1 MAARNPPPAANDEPM
16 LGFTLWIE
24 PIPHQSAAEHTHF
37 AREIDDY
44 AAEQGLVL
52 DGQMLCTVVA
62 GADRSL
68 SLADQI
74 ALVDWLSHLPSVRRV
89 AVSPLTE
96 QLDRPARREDGS
108 LTVCAVDLETIGAT
122 LLYRLRR
129 ITPEMYVHIVGGFV
143 RPAA

>member
-1 MAARNPPPAANDEPM
+1 MPTEPL

-24 PIPHQSAAEHTHF
+24 PVPHQSSADRTQF

-52 DGQMLCTVVA
+52 DGQMLRTVVA

-68 SLADQI
+68 TLADQVD
-74 ALVDWLSHLPSVRRV
+74 LVDWLSHHPSVRRI
-89 AVSPLTE
+89 AISPLTE
-96 QLDRPARREDGS
+96 QLDRPARREDGA
-108 LTVCAVDLETIGAT
+108 LMVCAVDLETIGAT

-129 ITPEMYVHIVGGFV
+129 ITPEMYVHILGGFV
-143 RPAA
+143 RPAG